1 MSGGLRKLAGA
12 FLLAW
17 GLCSSA
23 IATPLADQ
31 PRSYPFKDQQGGDA
45 IARLPWIVGG
55 EPGIAE
61 RINTYVYD
69 AFLHTLPST
78 DAKAITS
85 AIDPGTMSIDSNGI
99 RAVNGGRMV
108 VVSLELSI
116 CGAHCG
122 DSTFDY
128 YFDAA
133 NGRPVEALDLVTPD
147 AKATLLPKAHK
158 ARSVT
163 MQKHIAEL
171 RKRIKKGKDKSD
183 AEEQLVLYENCLER
197 EEQASAGDF
206 GYLLIREN
214 RLVLRS
220 MSCGSY
226 SVRAI
231 DELGDFE
238 YVLKGEEMRPYLNPY
253 GRKLMLGEGGAA
265 APQTGKS
272 AQLYKGT
279 INGNLAVTLF
289 VGEATSQEAHYYYD
303 KYRKQIALAVQRQG
317 GQITFTERDKDGNTT
332 GVMTLKQSGAK
343 LSGEW
348 RSGAKRMPVEFS
360 AY

>member
-1 MSGGLRKLAGA
+1 MKLTAL
-12 FLLAW
+12 FLAAS
-17 GLCSSA
+17 LCSAVSA
-23 IATPLADQ
+23 APLSDQ
-31 PRSYPFKDQQGGDA
+31 PRSYPFKDQQGQDA
-45 IARLPWIVGG
+45 VARLPWIVGG

-78 DAKAITS
+78 DAKAIAS
-85 AIDPGTMSIDSNGI
+85 AIEPGTMSIESKGI
-99 RAVNGGRMV
+99 SAVNGGRMV

-122 DSTFDY
+122 DSMFDY

-133 NGRPVEALDLVTPD
+133 NGRPVEALDVVMPD
-147 AKATLLPKAHK
+147 AKAKLLPKARK

-163 MQKHIAEL
+163 MQQHIAEL
-171 RKRIKKGKDKSD
+171 RKRIKKGKDKPD

-214 RLVLRS
+214 RLVVRS

-253 GRKLMLGEGGAA
+253 GRKLMLGEGDAA
-265 APQTGKS
+265 APQIGRS

-289 VGEATSQEAHYYYD
+289 VGEATSSEAHYYYD
-303 KYRKQIALAVQRQG
+303 KYRKQIALAVQRHG
-317 GQITFTERDKDGNTT
+317 GQIIFSERDKDGKLS
-332 GVMTLKQSGAK
+332 GVMTLNLSGAK

-348 RSGAKRMPVEFS
+348 RFGAKRLPVELT